1 MKYHATI
8 AYDSNHD
15 GNKYEK
21 RVYAKTKLA
30 AYASAYRVARKMVD
44 QGIIDSFN
52 VF

>member
-8 AYDSNHD
+8 AYDSNLD

-30 AYASAYRVARKMVD
+30 AYASAYRIARKMVL
-44 QGIIDSFN
+44 QGIINNFN